1 MGSEASAGSM
11 GSAGSAGSMG
21 SEGSAAVRHLLDVD
35 DLTPMELRR
44 VLALAEM
51 TGHPRALDG
60 EGVAIVFEKPSS
72 RTRNSTEMAVVQ
84 LGGHPVYITGGE
96 VGFDVR
102 ESAEDLARTLAC
114 YHAAIGARVLS
125 HSVLE
130 RMAAVSPVPVVNLL
144 SDYAHPLQALADVLT
159 LKTELCGGGSVS
171 GDGAVGAAGGGA
183 DADAGGSGSAPAPT
197 GFGLDGRVL
206 AFVGD
211 SNNVA
216 RSLVLAAGAA
226 GMSARVASPA
236 GYGFDEGSLLRLR
249 RYGCDVTALED
260 PVEAVRGAH
269 AVYTDVWV
277 SMGQE
282 EERQQRIADFD
293 GYTVDDA
300 LMAQA
305 APGAVF
311 LHCLPAC
318 RGCEVTDGVL
328 DGPAS
333 RVWPQ
338 AANRLHATRG
348 LLLWM
353 CEQTRGKSRRSA

>member
-1 MGSEASAGSM
+1 MGSEDAEDSASPMDS
-11 GSAGSAGSMG
+11 S
-21 SEGSAAVRHLLDVD
+21 AVRHLLDID
-35 DLTPMELRR
+35 DLTPAELSR
-44 VLALAEM
+44 VLALAET
-51 TGHPRALDG
+51 TGQPRALDG
-60 EGVAIVFEKPSS
+60 EGVALVFEKPSS
-72 RTRNSTEMAVVQ
+72 RTRNSMELAVVQ

-114 YHAAIGARVLS
+114 YHAVIGARVLS

-130 RMAAVSPVPVVNLL
+130 RMAEASPVPVVNLL
-144 SDYAHPLQALADVLT
+144 SDHAHPLQALADVLT
-159 LKTELCGGGSVS
+159 LKTGLV
-171 GDGAVGAAGGGA
+171 
-183 DADAGGSGSAPAPT
+183 GGSGGGTGADGAGPARA
-197 GFGLDGRVL
+197 GSGLDGRVL

-236 GYGFDEGSLLRLR
+236 GYGFDEGSLRRMR
-249 RYGCDVTALED
+249 RYGCDVTAVED
-260 PVEAVRGAH
+260 PAEAVRGAH

-282 EERQQRIADFD
+282 EEEQQRIADFE
-293 GYTVDDA
+293 GYTVDAA
-300 LMAQA
+300 LMARA

-311 LHCLPAC
+311 LHCLPAH
-318 RGCEVTDGVL
+318 RGFEVTAEVL

-348 LLLWM
+348 LLLWL
-353 CEQTRGKSRRSA
+353 CEQMRGRSSCSA